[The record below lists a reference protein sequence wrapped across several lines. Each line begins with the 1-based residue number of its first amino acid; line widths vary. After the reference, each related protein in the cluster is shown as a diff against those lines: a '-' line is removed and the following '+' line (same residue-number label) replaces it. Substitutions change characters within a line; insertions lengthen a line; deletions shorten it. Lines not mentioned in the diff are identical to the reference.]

1 MNASHAGAASVRI
14 EQYRCILERWPEAD
28 LCTLA
33 RIHDRQDGHMFKRQ
47 AMTDM
52 PNGQASLGRAIHAI
66 VGKWG
71 IRPSRHRWK
80 P

>member
-1 MNASHAGAASVRI
+1 VNASHVGAASVRI

-47 AMTDM
+47 AMTDTSKAK
-52 PNGQASLGRAIHAI
+52 ASLGRAIHAI

-71 IRPSRHRWK
+71 IRLTRQRWK
-80 P
+80 S